1 MDNNQQMST
10 VVQPSANPSTGFS
23 ATAPDPDGQ
32 IASQK
37 FEVPVLQK
45 AIDALEEAMQTLE
58 DTYLEKSEF
67 PNATRPDA
75 KPVIDN
81 QTEPTG
87 GEPADIIT
95 KKSCTCPN
103 CADENCDGGMTKA
116 EEPDTSRADSVDI
129 SGKVEPEGSTP
140 SPIVK
145 AIQKAKDA
153 LDAVNAELVGKDK
166 YENQNHSTTA
176 PTQEDTVEIEKAAS
190 CCDNACGH
198 CEGPGCGCCDECKS
212 MTKAADTDTEPD
224 ADEDDMEKKEF
235 SDARRKQL
243 AREGKAMPDGS
254 YPIVN
259 EQDLKNAI
267 RSWGRGGAKPAD
279 KAHIIRRAKAIGKYD
294 LVPDDWKKDM
304 QKSVWGGSFFPAD

>member
-75 KPVIDN
+75 KPVVESA
-81 QTEPTG
+81 TEPDSKDAS
-87 GEPADIIT
+87 EMVT
-95 KKSCTCPN
+95 KKACTCPN
-103 CADENCDGGMTKA
+103 CTDADCEGGMAKVDG
-116 EEPDTSRADSVDI
+116 EPDVSRADSVDT

-153 LDAVNAELVGKDK
+153 LDAVNAELVGKDN
-166 YENQNHSTTA
+166 YENQNHSTEA
-176 PTQEDTVEIEKAAS
+176 PTKEDTVEIEKAAQ

-198 CEGPGCGCCDECKS
+198 CEGPGCGCCDECKV
-212 MTKAADTDTEPD
+212 MEKAAD
-224 ADEDDMEKKEF
+224 ADEDDLEKKEF

-254 YPIVN
+254 YPIVT

-279 KAHIIRRAKAIGKYD
+279 KAHIIRRAKALGKYD
-294 LVPDDWKKDM
+294 LIPDDWKNDM
-304 QKSVWGGSFFPAD
+304 QKSVWGGSFFPVD